1 MNGKVIKNETLLA
14 IVVALVIVMAYI
26 MTSDYAPIWIYQ
38 GF

>member
-26 MTSDYAPIWIYQ
+26 MTSDSAPIWIYQ